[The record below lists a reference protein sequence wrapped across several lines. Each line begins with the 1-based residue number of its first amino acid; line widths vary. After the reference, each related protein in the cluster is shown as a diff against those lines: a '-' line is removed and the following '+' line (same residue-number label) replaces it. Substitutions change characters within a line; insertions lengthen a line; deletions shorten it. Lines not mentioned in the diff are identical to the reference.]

1 MSTEPAHIL
10 VVEDN
15 DDNRELILK
24 VLGLHGYRA
33 TGAADGAGALAA
45 LEHEVPDLI
54 LMDINLPDMDGLDVT
69 RIIRGREGFEQV
81 PIVAITGYAMAG
93 DRDRSLNA
101 GCSEYIAKPINV
113 RTFPRVIAR
122 LLAARREG

>member
-1 MSTEPAHIL
+1 MNAEAACIL

-24 VLGLHGYRA
+24 VLELHGYRA
-33 TGAADGAGALAA
+33 IGAADGAAALAA
-45 LEHEVPDLI
+45 VEYEVPDLI

-69 RIIRGREGFEQV
+69 RIIRGREGFDQV
-81 PIVAITGYAMAG
+81 PIVALTGYAMAG
-93 DRDRSLNA
+93 DRDRSIDA

-113 RTFPRVIAR
+113 RTFPRVIER
-122 LLAARREG
+122 LLAARAKH